1 MSDKFR
7 CKVNNNINNL
17 QVFSYIFLRKTF
29 RKPLFITYAIRI
41 SPLRSPHYIKNSYAD
56 SFEGHMMVLNIV
68 SELSRFQDFQSRWLR
83 GPNSIEFI
91 SYSMLFAERMTYSCT
106 TVWLQLYNY
115 IGYGRTT
122 LELWLYN
129 YKGLSCTTTEF

>member
-1 MSDKFR
+1 
-7 CKVNNNINNL
+7 
-17 QVFSYIFLRKTF
+17 
-29 RKPLFITYAIRI
+29 
-41 SPLRSPHYIKNSYAD
+41 
-56 SFEGHMMVLNIV
+56 MVLNIV
-68 SELSRFQDFQSRWLR
+68 SELSRFPHFQSRWLR

-91 SYSMLFAERMTYSCT
+91 SHFILFAERMTCSCT

-129 YKGLSCTTTEF
+129 YKGLSCTTTEFCFFEEIQKSEQHTDLLIITFLFHVFNILAEIFSNQKYWNFKEFSSGICKKLSF

>member
-1 MSDKFR
+1 MTQIFDLFGLRFFGFR
-7 CKVNNNINNL
+7 N
-17 QVFSYIFLRKTF
+17 
-29 RKPLFITYAIRI
+29 
-41 SPLRSPHYIKNSYAD
+41 
-56 SFEGHMMVLNIV
+56 MMVLNIV
-68 SELSRFQDFQSRWLR
+68 SELSRFPDFQSRWLR

-91 SYSMLFAERMTYSCT
+91 SYSMLFAERMTYGCT

-129 YKGLSCTTTEF
+129 YKGLSCTTAEF

>member
-1 MSDKFR
+1 
-7 CKVNNNINNL
+7 
-17 QVFSYIFLRKTF
+17 
-29 RKPLFITYAIRI
+29 
-41 SPLRSPHYIKNSYAD
+41 
-56 SFEGHMMVLNIV
+56 MVLNIV
-68 SELSRFQDFQSRWLR
+68 SELSRFPDFQSRWLR
-83 GPNSIEFI
+83 GPNSIELI

-106 TVWLQLYNY
+106 IVWLQLYNY